1 MDDFS
6 TPGRPNGFGLY
17 PPPYNYP
24 EPFKRPLSST
34 SPTIIEHALNNSFY
48 AALGGSGGAKIF
60 PAIVAVLVNIVD
72 GWADD
77 VSGAVEVPRAHDQL
91 YPLQVEVDET
101 MEADLVEGLRR
112 RGHNVT
118 RECFVL

>member
-1 MDDFS
+1 MKPKKIRHTFRKVL
-6 TPGRPNGFGLY
+6 RPARML
-17 PPPYNYP
+17 PPIQVEYL
-24 EPFKRPLSST
+24 R
-34 SPTIIEHALNNSFY
+34 
-48 AALGGSGGAKIF
+48 SGGAKIF